1 MLDKQQRVVPKGE
14 ARKRL
19 EKEDRVQVVKFYRE
33 MDDNELQQT
42 ILNAFKWVRSY
53 TVLACEGSGHT
64 LIDSSKQRLSG
75 DDVTKRRGPLYLA
88 VKECDDYVV
97 SIRDDNS

>member
-33 MDDNELQQT
+33 MDINELKQIIQ
-42 ILNAFKWVRSY
+42 NAFKRVRSY
-53 TVLACEGSGHT
+53 TVLACSGHT
-64 LIDSSKQRLSG
+64 SIVSSNESLVEMLLLKGEALSTLLLKN
-75 DDVTKRRGPLYLA
+75 VM
-88 VKECDDYVV
+88 
-97 SIRDDNS
+97 IMW